1 MIDKDEKL
9 ERYLAEFKPRPIRN
23 LKFPAELATI
33 RLRRLAA
40 AAVLVMGV
48 GIGLWLAHRGNAP
61 VAQIAAIQQPEASSN
76 PPFIKLNGVALTKL
90 ALENSQEFDA
100 YLLFESRNVLPDL
113 QGEKSTLRV
122 FAGQ

>member
-9 ERYLAEFKPRPIRN
+9 ERYLAEFQPRPIRN
-23 LKFPAELATI
+23 LKIPAELATI

-40 AAVLVMGV
+40 AAVLVFGI
-48 GIGLWLAHRGNAP
+48 GIGLWLAHQGNAP
-61 VAQIAAIQQPEASSN
+61 AVQIAAIQQPEAIGN
-76 PPFIKLNGVALTKL
+76 PPFIKLNGVALTRL

-122 FAGQ
+122 LVMH